1 MKPTSAHMATPP
13 PTPRQG
19 LRRAVADAWA
29 LALPFW
35 RAPGQWRAWA
45 QLAGVIAL
53 TLSAVWLNV
62 RFSDWNNAFYNT
74 LQNHDLGAFWHQL
87 GVFGLLAG
95 VFIVVAVYR
104 QYVQQLL
111 FMRWR
116 TWLTEWLQQGWLR
129 PGVAYRIGAGGTHRI
144 DNPDQR
150 VAEDAR
156 GFVSSTLDLGLLNAS
171 VTLLSFAGILWRLS
185 GDLPL
190 PFSGGVVMYGY
201 MLWVAVGYSLLGS
214 WVAHRLGQPLVVL
227 NGEQQRVEADFR
239 YALVQ
244 VREHAEA
251 IALARGEAREGGR
264 LSDRFGAVRTNW
276 AALIRT
282 TKRLTWFSAGYG
294 QLANVFPILAAAP
307 RYFSGAIQL
316 GGLMQTAQA
325 FGQVQGALSWFIDA
339 YPRLAEWR
347 ATVQRL
353 TAFVAA
359 CTAFDGGAAAAIQK
373 RVGSPDA
380 ALRWGPVVLA
390 NAQGDVLAEVP
401 PANIDRGERVLITGP
416 SGAGKSTLVRAIA
429 GLAVGGAG
437 RIELPADATFM
448 FVPQRPYLPEGSLLD
463 ALAYPRATSE
473 FEAADIATAVQ
484 RAGLVRYAHRL
495 GEAVRWAAVLSPG
508 EQQRVHFARV
518 LLHRP
523 DWVLFDESSSA
534 LDEAGERELYLA
546 VREHCP
552 ATTVVSVGHRSSL
565 RPLHDREWSLRDGDV
580 QVQRLAAAPAAATA

>member
-1 MKPTSAHMATPP
+1 MNTISAAATSRAP
-13 PTPRQG
+13 G
-19 LRRAVADAWA
+19 LRSALADAWA
-29 LALPFW
+29 LAAPFW
-35 RAPGQWRAWA
+35 RAAGQWRAWL
-45 QLAGVIAL
+45 QLTGVIAL
-53 TLSAVWLNV
+53 TLFAVWLNV

-104 QYVQQLL
+104 QYLQQLL

-129 PGVAYRIGAGGTHRI
+129 PGAAYRLGAGGLHRI

-150 VAEDAR
+150 IAEDAR
-156 GFVSSTLDLGLLNAS
+156 GFVSSTLDLGLGLLNAS

-190 PFSGGVVMYGY
+190 PFSDGMVMYGY
-201 MLWVAVGYSLLGS
+201 MLWVAIGYSLLGS
-214 WVAHRLGQPLVVL
+214 WLAHRLGRPLVAL

-251 IALARGEAREGGR
+251 IALARGEDREGRR
-264 LSDRFGAVRTNW
+264 LRDRFGAVRANW
-276 AALIRT
+276 TALIHT

-294 QLANVFPILAAAP
+294 QIANVFPILAAAP

-347 ATVQRL
+347 ATVRRL
-353 TAFVAA
+353 AAFVAA
-359 CTAFDGGAAAAIQK
+359 CDAVDVRVAAPGPV
-373 RVGSPDA
+373 RVQALDA
-380 ALRWGPVVLA
+380 ELRWGPLVLA
-390 NAQGDVLAEVP
+390 NAEGAVVTQVP
-401 PANIDRGERVLITGP
+401 PARIDRGERVLITGP

-429 GLAVGGAG
+429 GLALGGAG
-437 RIELPADATFM
+437 HIALPANTSIM
-448 FVPQRPYLPEGSLLD
+448 FVPQRPYLPDGSLLE
-463 ALAYPRATSE
+463 ALAYPRAPSE
-473 FEAADIATAVQ
+473 FEPADIAAAVQ
-484 RAGLVRYAHRL
+484 RAGLTRYGHRL
-495 GEAVRWAAVLSPG
+495 GEAARWASLLSPG

-523 DWVLFDESSSA
+523 GWVLFDESSSA

-552 ATTVVSVGHRSSL
+552 ATTVLSVGHRSSL
-565 RPLHDREWSLRDGDV
+565 KPLHDREWSLRDGDV
-580 QVQRLAAAPAAATA
+580 RAPRLAALPAAATA